1 MTHLEG
7 EAQVRPVSV
16 SILTSSAPWLQNL
29 WCDRKQ
35 RLYSRGWH
43 VCMCASSEATVGGGV
58 VNHAADSEEVP
69 PQVTL
74 TGASGNT
81 QNGHVT
87 RCDVTVDSVFVCAY
101 PGMLLVYV
109 IIPTIPLLLLIL
121 VAAGTCCFQ
130 TLSRR

>member
-1 MTHLEG
+1 
-7 EAQVRPVSV
+7 
-16 SILTSSAPWLQNL
+16 
-29 WCDRKQ
+29 
-35 RLYSRGWH
+35 
-43 VCMCASSEATVGGGV
+43 MCVSSEATVGVGV

-87 RCDVTVDSVFVCAY
+87 QCDVTVDSVFVCVC